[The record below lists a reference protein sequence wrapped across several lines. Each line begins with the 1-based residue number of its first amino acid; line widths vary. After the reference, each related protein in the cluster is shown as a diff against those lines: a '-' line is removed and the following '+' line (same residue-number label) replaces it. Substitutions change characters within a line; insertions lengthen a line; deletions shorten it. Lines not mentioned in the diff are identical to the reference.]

1 MHTPLV
7 PPEPIASQPK
17 FQIAI
22 MHMRPSTDRRGY
34 SFVEI
39 RSPLPL
45 ARLCRFTSAGKPF
58 YERSQDD
65 YLRESPTMSD
75 LLNVKKIPVAEVV
88 FREDLYPRTEGTI
101 GTNVQAFAEDLSVL
115 PPIEVN
121 QDKILID
128 GWHRWTAHKKAG
140 ATEIPAIVT
149 QTNSDVHL
157 KELACERNAAG
168 VRQMT
173 QGEKR
178 DNAREFYNGTPQAER
193 EAKKAQL
200 TAILKVSERTIREW
214 LSRIDKDSKAALRK
228 QAFDMWLAMATQG
241 EIAATIG
248 YDRSEIARFIQRTIV
263 SNGEPAVSHETHDS
277 DEGGDESNSRGR
289 IKLTK
294 EQIARAAMR
303 PSSRRRSARV
313 GPVVGVAPP
322 SDERGASTFGY

>member
-1 MHTPLV
+1 M
-7 PPEPIASQPK
+7 
-17 FQIAI
+17 
-22 MHMRPSTDRRGY
+22 
-34 SFVEI
+34 
-39 RSPLPL
+39 
-45 ARLCRFTSAGKPF
+45 
-58 YERSQDD
+58 
-65 YLRESPTMSD
+65 
-75 LLNVKKIPVAEVV
+75 
-88 FREDLYPRTEGTI
+88 
-101 GTNVQAFAEDLSVL
+101 L

-294 EQIARAAMR
+294 EQIARADHATEFQAPIRSGWSGSWGRAAERRTWGVDFRLLRADR
-303 PSSRRRSARV
+303 PSPTCRRHGS
-313 GPVVGVAPP
+313 P
-322 SDERGASTFGY
+322 